1 MRHAPLISAIAVT
14 LAASA
19 PTGALAEN
27 IADAWRMAR
36 QADASFAAAESES
49 AAADSAQLAAERQRW
64 PVLKVTGSYSQL
76 DQSPAHP
83 GGLQLVQAV
92 RGVP

>member
-1 MRHAPLISAIAVT
+1 MRHAPLISAILLT
-14 LAASA
+14 FTASV

-49 AAADSAQLAAERQRW
+49 AAADSAQAA
-64 PVLKVTGSYSQL
+64 
-76 DQSPAHP
+76 A
-83 GGLQLVQAV
+83 
-92 RGVP
+92 